1 MHTSPAP
8 RKVFEGIATRH
19 EMYCM
24 FKRHRGDPM
33 WMSGDAG
40 HVFAGE
46 WFEIAEREHD
56 YMLEILPPL
65 WMRADMAAMRGVPD
79 RQHHERLLLTLD
91 RWPQALLSR
100 LLRSLRSRRA

>member
-1 MHTSPAP
+1 
-8 RKVFEGIATRH
+8 
-19 EMYCM
+19 MYCM
-24 FKRHRGDPM
+24 FKRHRGNPT

-79 RQHHERLLLTLD
+79 RQHHERLLTSASFTAIAISPIAA
-91 RWPQALLSR
+91 RLSG
-100 LLRSLRSRRA
+100 